1 MTWHERVKSE
11 QPLDVQDALRLDESL
26 EATSSV
32 RTLVQ
37 SLADDEPSLAWR
49 SELNEKLMGAR
60 RPARGGWRLWLPVG
74 GSAVAAACLALA
86 FFRPSP
92 EPTTPVASANES
104 NSVEAIILQSH
115 READATTVLGVAS
128 PAPSRPV
135 KQQVFDWSQLERS

>member
-1 MTWHERVKSE
+1 MTWHDRVKSE

-26 EATSSV
+26 EATRPV
-32 RTLVQ
+32 RSLVQ
-37 SLADDEPSLAWR
+37 GLADDELSLAWR
-49 SELNEKLMGAR
+49 SELNEKLFKAR
-60 RPARGGWRLWLPVG
+60 RSSRAGWRLWVSVG

-86 FFRPSP
+86 LFAHRP
-92 EPTTPVASANES
+92 EPARPVGSKTEM
-104 NSVEAIILQSH
+104 NSVEALILESH